1 MEVHHPH
8 HPAHKKKW
16 SEYILEFFMLFLAV
30 SLGFFAENLREH
42 QVEKHREISYLK
54 NVHEDLLLDLKNIEN
69 VMNQNTVRLHAM
81 DTLFDSIN
89 HNSITNEDVYYYIRN
104 LALRATFESSHVGL
118 DQIKSAGGLR
128 MIKNPEIISGIQEY
142 ERTLNSIEKVE
153 NVRERTLEQARF
165 KMAAVFEPTISY
177 EMLINQNPGQGIM
190 RFNRPKKADEILQ
203 KNKSAVKELL
213 NLVTFGLNSNRYIN
227 NSLAKE
233 KIIGQQLDSAILKE
247 YGEKFD

>member
-1 MEVHHPH
+1 MEVHHHSH
-8 HPAHKKKW
+8 HPKKW
-16 SEYILEFFMLFLAV
+16 KEYLTEFLMLFLAV

-54 NVHEDLLLDLKNIEN
+54 NVHEDLQLDIKNIEN

-81 DTLFDSIN
+81 DTLFQAIN
-89 HNSITNEDVYYYIRN
+89 NNTITNEDVYYYIRN

-128 MIKNPEIISGIQEY
+128 MIKNPEIIAGIQEY
-142 ERTLNSIEKVE
+142 ERMLNSIEKLE

-177 EMLINQNPGQGIM
+177 EMLINQSQGVM
-190 RFNRPKKADEILQ
+190 RFNRPKKADAILE
-203 KNKSAVKELL
+203 KNKPAVKELL
-213 NLVTFGLNSNRYIN
+213 NLVTFGLNSNRYL
-227 NSLAKE
+227 NSNLTKE
-233 KIIGQQLDSAILKE
+233 KINGQKLDSAILKE
-247 YGEKFD
+247 YGDKFD